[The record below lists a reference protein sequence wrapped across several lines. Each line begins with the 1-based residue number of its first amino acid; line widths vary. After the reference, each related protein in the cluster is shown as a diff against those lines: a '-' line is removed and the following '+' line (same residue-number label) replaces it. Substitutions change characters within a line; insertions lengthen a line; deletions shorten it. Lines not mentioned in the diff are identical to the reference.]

1 MHGQLEP
8 AQQSGDFLRWLLL
21 GVLEQACGF
30 LEVEVGVSLSCLHQ
44 LLKEVAVLLRVAA
57 LQLVQSYVD

>member
-1 MHGQLEP
+1 
-8 AQQSGDFLRWLLL
+8 
-21 GVLEQACGF
+21 
-30 LEVEVGVSLSCLHQ
+30 VGVSLSCLHQ